1 MTITAEAPGT
11 VETPNPA
18 PAGPPKPR
26 TSFRA
31 IVGWA
36 AVVAALVAA
45 GLLALLVVNNDSGAS
60 RTDLPGIAE
69 NGSIRAIEHRDE
81 VRRVAASQTVAEQG
95 SIRAVEHRDEVR
107 REAASQTVAEQGS
120 IRAVEHRDELSREA
134 ASQTEVSQEY
144 VDQLVARR

>member
-1 MTITAEAPGT
+1 MTLTAEAPGT
-11 VETPNPA
+11 VETPSLA

-26 TSFRA
+26 TGFRA

-81 VRRVAASQTVAEQG
+81 VRR
-95 SIRAVEHRDEVR
+95 
-107 REAASQTVAEQGS
+107 EAASQTVAEQGS

>member
-81 VRRVAASQTVAEQG
+81 VRR
-95 SIRAVEHRDEVR
+95 
-107 REAASQTVAEQGS
+107 EAASQTVAEQGS

-134 ASQTEVSQEY
+134 ASQTVAEQGSIRAVEHRDELRRQATSPTEVSQE
-144 VDQLVARR
+144 